1 MKAGKSKGPKNNR
14 TELKG
19 KLEAW
24 INNGSPK
31 QRDATTAV
39 TIPDWQTRAVA
50 MKAPLRLGVEE
61 LQVHLLRLPHRKRCT
76 RN

>member
-1 MKAGKSKGPKNNR
+1 MKAGKSEGPKNKR

-24 INNGSPK
+24 INKGSPK
-31 QRDATTAV
+31 QREATTAV

-61 LQVHLLRLPHRKRCT
+61 LKTHLLRLPHRKQCT